1 MKTLTLAVLLALTG
15 APALAAEPAA
25 TPGAAAQSAAAA
37 DAASAR
43 AELDAL
49 RSQMRDLGK
58 RMAELSLKLGE
69 TSPRAY
75 AFRYLGDPDRA
86 LLGVVLW
93 PDQRGVKIAG
103 VTPGGPADKAGVK
116 NGDILVAIDGKTLP
130 AGKDP
135 ADGAVAAATRALD
148 ELKVDQAVKLGLL
161 RDGKPAE
168 VTVKAERREALNWPR
183 AVGADIAAQG
193 DLARRIEAEIAA
205 RGDEIAAAREAGE
218 AARREVEAH
227 RGEMARAQ
235 REAAR
240 AAREAARSLQIRMP
254 WWGLNLASLDKDL
267 AAYFGTERGALV
279 LSARGDAFPGLR
291 GGDVLQAIDGKRVD
305 DPEDAMRQLRDAK
318 PGSTVSLQVL
328 RQNKTVTLSLKAP
341 EFRSLFPLP
350 PEPPEPP
357 APPAAP
363 TPPIAPA
370 TPTPPAPPAPGQA
383 RSQLGASPPAPPAA
397 PAPPTPPSP
406 PAPPADDE
414 AD

>member
-43 AELDAL
+43 TELDAL

-267 AAYFGTERGALV
+267 ATYFGTERGALV
-279 LSARGDAFPGLR
+279 LRARSDAFPGLR

-328 RQNKTVTLSLKAP
+328 RQNKAVSLSLKAP

-350 PEPPEPP
+350 PEPP

-363 TPPIAPA
+363 TPPVA
-370 TPTPPAPPAPGQA
+370 PTPPTPPAPGQA
-383 RSQLGASPPAPPAA
+383 RIHLEAPPPVPPAA
-397 PAPPTPPSP
+397 PAPPPPPSP
-406 PAPPADDE
+406 PPPPADDD